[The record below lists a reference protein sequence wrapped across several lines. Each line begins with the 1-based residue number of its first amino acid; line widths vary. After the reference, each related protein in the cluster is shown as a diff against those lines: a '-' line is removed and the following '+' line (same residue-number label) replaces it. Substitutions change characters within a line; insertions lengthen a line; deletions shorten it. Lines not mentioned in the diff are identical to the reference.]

1 MSKYKPL
8 WKYLKMY
15 GQDVYVLSY
24 ADIKD
29 VLGFDLDHAFL
40 NYEKE
45 AKDFGYEVGKNS
57 LKNKT
62 VMFQKI

>member
-1 MSKYKPL
+1 MD
-8 WKYLKMY
+8 KMY
-15 GQDVYVLSY
+15 ILSY

-29 VLGFDLDHAFL
+29 ILGFDLDHAFL

>member
-8 WKYLKMY
+8 WKYLKMH

-24 ADIKD
+24 ADIKGI
-29 VLGFDLDHAFL
+29 LGFDLDHAFL
-40 NYEKE
+40 NYKKE
-45 AKDFGYEVGKNS
+45 AKDFGYEVGKIS

-62 VMFQKI
+62 VMFRKI

>member
-8 WKYLKMY
+8 WKYLKMH

-29 VLGFDLDHAFL
+29 ILGFDLDHVFL
-40 NYEKE
+40 NYKKE
-45 AKDFGYEVGKNS
+45 AKDFGYEVGKIS

-62 VMFQKI
+62 VTFRKI

>member
-1 MSKYKPL
+1 MEVFE
-8 WKYLKMY
+8 
-15 GQDVYVLSY
+15 DVWTRCILSY

-29 VLGFDLDHAFL
+29 ILGFDLDHAFL

-45 AKDFGYEVGKNS
+45 AKDFGYEVGKIS

-62 VMFQKI
+62 VTFRKI

>member
-1 MSKYKPL
+1 
-8 WKYLKMY
+8 MY

-29 VLGFDLDHAFL
+29 ILGFDLDHAFL

-45 AKDFGYEVGKNS
+45 AKDFGYEVGKIS

-62 VMFQKI
+62 VTFRKI